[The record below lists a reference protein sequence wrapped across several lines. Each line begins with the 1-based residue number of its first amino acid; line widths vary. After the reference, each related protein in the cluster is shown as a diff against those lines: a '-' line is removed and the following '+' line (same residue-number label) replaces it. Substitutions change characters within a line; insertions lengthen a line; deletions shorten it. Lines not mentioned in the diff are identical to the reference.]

1 MTFADGFDI
10 TQIRYKW
17 IDVSLYS
24 TDMAEFYIMNQTLSS
39 DKVKYMIGQYYCSFL
54 VSSKNLK
61 VSNCTR
67 TWIVDSGSRAVGLSV
82 ARVKEGIVLNGKVLH
97 SHFASL
103 NRVVLNVYRLL
114 LSKT

>member
-1 MTFADGFDI
+1 MCVTFADGFDI

-39 DKVKYMIGQYYCSFL
+39 DKVKYMIGQYYWSFL

-61 VSNCTR
+61 FRNFTG
-67 TWIVDSGSRAVGLSV
+67 T
-82 ARVKEGIVLNGKVLH
+82 
-97 SHFASL
+97 
-103 NRVVLNVYRLL
+103 
-114 LSKT
+114 